1 MIKISPFTPLFF
13 SPSTDAYGVESR
25 YMQVFAPGDA
35 IVIQVLADGGESV
48 SGRMVNAVSGL
59 SQSVD
64 FVPYEMAS
72 SVVVYTAVVSGLSE
86 GYYTAIVADK
96 ESDVFHITSD
106 ESELAGTSLI
116 KYTSNTNRH
125 RSDVV
130 FVTDTKYEF
139 QFRVPGGFKDNDWS
153 FEVSNEQFDTGDGN
167 IVELYAVESTQKTF
181 TMGNSMGCPIWFGEH
196 LNRLLCSTHVH
207 INDVRYV
214 RKGNS
219 TPEVIQE
226 VQNQKSYI
234 FRVQLQ
240 GMVEN
245 VDIDL
250 PSSSGEESESEG
262 GGAGYVYLIKV
273 GDSTRATDSNTFS
286 ALRVLVEVQ
295 RLIDENRGKLDGQ
308 YLRKDEDDT
317 AAGLI
322 TFMKGLVAKSL
333 IKAENGI
340 AVTGGLLEALGA
352 TFGPTI
358 DSMLAGKG
366 TLITSDGRVQTD
378 RMEVR
383 GSAIF
388 REIVYNRL
396 NAQEG
401 DSPFSENGLVE
412 EVTLE
417 SDGTYTLKLQ
427 KRWDGDFTAFQE
439 GDILYGD
446 VNNLFASGE
455 YYTSWV
461 WVLSVNPTANT
472 VSVVMYGD
480 KEVPGGV
487 NHAPEPLMRV
497 VKRGNAI
504 DTTRQSYWYLSAT
517 TEKCFIWLEGV
528 DKPMLAEN
536 NYYIMIGRPKN
547 LSIFDNLPINYE
559 HSYIYARGAIIQDL
573 FRVDFQGVQ
582 VKTETPRGFWAIEV
596 AQSDNPYLNTDDTYH
611 TVSHYGCEWKCLVSG
626 TLQEPKYGASDWAML
641 RGNPEFTIDI
651 DSTRGWF
658 FDVETFS
665 TTLFITGR
673 LYNQDVTDS
682 ILDGD
687 CSWTRDTGN
696 VAEDNAWAVKRAD
709 AGKSIDLTLDDLG
722 PNYPML
728 TGCKFKCTALLRD
741 GQQVEI
747 AENYVTF

>member
-1 MIKISPFTPLFF
+1 MIQITPPQNSQYWINQRALTF
-13 SPSTDAYGVESR
+13 SE
-25 YMQVFAPGDA
+25 
-35 IVIQVLADGGESV
+35 
-48 SGRMVNAVSGL
+48 
-59 SQSVD
+59 
-64 FVPYEMAS
+64 
-72 SVVVYTAVVSGLSE
+72 
-86 GYYTAIVADK
+86 
-96 ESDVFHITSD
+96 
-106 ESELAGTSLI
+106 
-116 KYTSNTNRH
+116 
-125 RSDVV
+125 
-130 FVTDTKYEF
+130 
-139 QFRVPGGFKDNDWS
+139 ND
-153 FEVSNEQFDTGDGN
+153 
-167 IVELYAVESTQKTF
+167 L
-181 TMGNSMGCPIWFGEH
+181 
-196 LNRLLCSTHVH
+196 
-207 INDVRYV
+207 
-214 RKGNS
+214 
-219 TPEVIQE
+219 
-226 VQNQKSYI
+226 
-234 FRVQLQ
+234 
-240 GMVEN
+240 EN
-245 VDIDL
+245 VDRIAVSLVSGTVIMVYEKGVIDYAPDGNFQKWTL
-250 PSSSGEESESEG
+250 K
-262 GGAGYVYLIKV
+262 GY
-273 GDSTRATDSNTFS
+273 STRLVSPLVHHIYARLSRTEKDALIVFSINNYNIDGSITTIVTDENGNPVLDSDGKEQTTTSEPNPNYWYVKIGEITATDGTSNRELTYDS
-286 ALRVLVEVQ
+286 GALGTKKGEAETGDWTDMFELSKQSTPWYIFVKQMFYEFTVKNPITLLSGLIFKNKKVTDIKRSTDSDHEYVLDDSGNPA
-295 RLIDENRGKLDGQ
+295 IDEEGNQIKDPDYVPISDETIPTTA
-308 YLRKDEDDT
+308 YLQKHGAQKYLSKIDNDT
-317 AAGLI
+317 ANGLI
-322 TFMKGLVAKSL
+322 TFLKGLVADGV
-333 IKAENGI
+333 IKAE
-340 AVTGGLLEALGA
+340 AGA
-352 TFGPTI
+352 TFGDTI

-366 TLITSDGRVQTD
+366 TLITSDGRVQTG

-383 GSAIF
+383 GSALF

-396 NAQEG
+396 SAQEG
-401 DSPFSENGLVE
+401 DTSYSENGLVE

-427 KRWDGDFTAFQE
+427 KRWEGDFTAFKE

-446 VNNLFASGE
+446 VNNLFSTGE

-461 WVLSVNPTANT
+461 RVLSVNPTANT

-480 KEVPGGV
+480 SEVPGGV
-487 NHAPEPLMRV
+487 NHAPEPLMRI

-517 TEKCFIWLEGV
+517 TERCFIWLEGV
-528 DKPMLAEN
+528 DKPMLDEN

-582 VKTETPRGFWAIEV
+582 VKTETPRGFWSLEV

-626 TLQEPKYGASDWAML
+626 TLQEPKYGSSDWAML
-641 RGNPEFTIDI
+641 RGNPEFTIEI

>member
-1 MIKISPFTPLFF
+1 MPVSSSTEHWIKPDSLTINLNHFGDPDYLQVSVLAGAVVMAFKQDVIGYNAAHNYRTWPLNAANTYLETTSAVNVYAKLTRSEVNARALVVYDTVLRDIEGREISYAVDEETGE
-13 SPSTDAYGVESR
+13 TVE
-25 YMQVFAPGDA
+25 VLGDA
-35 IVIQVLADGGESV
+35 NPDYFYMYLGQISASVNSNGESV
-48 SGRMVNAVSGL
+48 QREWTIDFRTGNLDTNQYRNEESTGEWSKMFRLNKVTDLIEVLKTISSAIINKLTVAKEIVLFGKPVNNIKRSTDSDHEYVLDDSGNPAIDEEGN
-59 SQSVD
+59 QIKD
-64 FVPYEMAS
+64 PDYVP
-72 SVVVYTAVVSGLSE
+72 
-86 GYYTAIVADK
+86 I
-96 ESDVFHITSD
+96 SD
-106 ESELAGTSLI
+106 ETIPTTAYLEKHGAQ
-116 KYTSNTNRH
+116 KYLS
-125 RSDVV
+125 
-130 FVTDTKYEF
+130 KI
-139 QFRVPGGFKDNDWS
+139 DND
-153 FEVSNEQFDTGDGN
+153 
-167 IVELYAVESTQKTF
+167 
-181 TMGNSMGCPIWFGEH
+181 
-196 LNRLLCSTHVH
+196 
-207 INDVRYV
+207 
-214 RKGNS
+214 
-219 TPEVIQE
+219 
-226 VQNQKSYI
+226 
-234 FRVQLQ
+234 
-240 GMVEN
+240 
-245 VDIDL
+245 
-250 PSSSGEESESEG
+250 
-262 GGAGYVYLIKV
+262 
-273 GDSTRATDSNTFS
+273 
-286 ALRVLVEVQ
+286 
-295 RLIDENRGKLDGQ
+295 
-308 YLRKDEDDT
+308 T
-317 AAGLI
+317 ANGII
-322 TFMKGLVAKSL
+322 TFLKGLVADGV
-333 IKAENGI
+333 IKAE
-340 AVTGGLLEALGA
+340 AGA
-352 TFGPTI
+352 TFGDTI

-366 TLITSDGRVQTD
+366 TLITPDGRIQTD

-383 GSAIF
+383 GSALF
-388 REIVYNRL
+388 REIIYNRL
-396 NAQEG
+396 SAQEG
-401 DSPFSENGLVE
+401 DTSYSENGLVE

-417 SDGTYTLKLQ
+417 EDGTYTLKLQ
-427 KRWDGDFTAFQE
+427 KRWDGDFTAFQK

-446 VNNLFASGE
+446 VNNLFSTGE

-487 NHAPEPLMRV
+487 NHAPEPLMRI

-582 VKTETPRGFWAIEV
+582 VKTETPRGFWSIEV

-641 RGNPEFTIDI
+641 RGNPEFTIEI

-658 FDVETFS
+658 FDVETFE